1 MVDFK
6 YFILIFQII
15 HNVSLKANV
24 GGMKTKY
31 VRVSSVN

>member
-6 YFILIFQII
+6 YFILIFHII
-15 HNVSLKANV
+15 HDVSLKANV

-31 VRVSSVN
+31 VHVGSVN